1 MFVTLV
7 LATVVGLADP
17 SEPHGEATP
26 SSPQLEASAA
36 SPTNTVRVLTSTKDA
51 RRARPM
57 RERRLSGEIPGLV
70 TYDFGK
76 TASGERTHLYRIM
89 GQGGAVLDVTDYG
102 AQAVRAYSPGKT
114 GALTE
119 ILHGPD
125 DVIGYEK
132 AGNLQKVWKMTPIRR
147 PQMTGLVFILDE
159 GTNGVAKI
167 VHTLDAKNHWTTETT
182 RGTNATE
189 KVERRL

>member
-1 MFVTLV
+1 M
-7 LATVVGLADP
+7 LATLLLIATTTVGGDILGAP
-17 SEPHGEATP
+17 EVAPAETP
-26 SSPQLEASAA
+26 ETPQVEVAKPKLE
-36 SPTNTVRVLTSTKDA
+36 

-57 RERRLSGEIPGLV
+57 RERRLEGQIPGLV

-76 TASGERTHLYRIM
+76 TASGERTHIYRIM

-119 ILHGPD
+119 TLGGPN
-125 DVIGYEK
+125 DVLGYEK
-132 AGNLQKVWKMTPIRR
+132 AGKLEKVWKMTPIRR
-147 PQMTGLVFILDE
+147 PQMTGLVFTLDE
-159 GTNGVAKI
+159 GTNGIAKI
-167 VHTLDAKNHWTTETT
+167 VHTLDAKNLWTTETT

-189 KVERRL
+189 KTEKHL